1 MRCGGALHS
10 KQHPIQ
16 VSYTRVRHMPS
27 TDAVQNVAS
36 KRRTKVKDRY
46 MDVGN
51 KKLQIVYKQGHWVEG
66 IAALPGEQGC

>member
-1 MRCGGALHS
+1 
-10 KQHPIQ
+10 
-16 VSYTRVRHMPS
+16 MPS